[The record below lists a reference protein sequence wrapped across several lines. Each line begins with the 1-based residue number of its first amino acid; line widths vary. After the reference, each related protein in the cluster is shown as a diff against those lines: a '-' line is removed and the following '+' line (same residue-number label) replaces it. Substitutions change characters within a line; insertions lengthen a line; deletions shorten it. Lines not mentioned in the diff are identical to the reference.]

1 MRRWIG
7 VLGATVAVAA
17 LSAAAAMAENNCCWD
32 WGVAGVPGAYD
43 EWSDPKKPP
52 SSPDGWAQCIPVPK
66 EDCFKRQNR
75 QMYWRNWKCDV
86 VPGPDPAPDGT
97 LPGPGNSFYCVRK
110 GFIDRVVLV
119 NNSTPPVTQPPGVV
133 PSGDIADEPAP
144 TPGAS
149 PLGLGVVGAI
159 MLLSGAWIIYRKRA
173 SATA

>member
-1 MRRWIG
+1 MGCTTRWTSG
-7 VLGATVAVAA
+7 RS
-17 LSAAAAMAENNCCWD
+17 LSACRTQGNGIRPNCGCR
-32 WGVAGVPGAYD
+32 
-43 EWSDPKKPP
+43 
-52 SSPDGWAQCIPVPK
+52 SSPSPIL
-66 EDCFKRQNR
+66 RQGR
-75 QMYWRNWKCDV
+75 LQPRE
-86 VPGPDPAPDGT
+86 PPLPDPAPDGT